1 MDTAEQLGIDLA
13 EIPDRSE
20 LKQIVSPGE
29 SIILVSSVFLIVQIS
44 GLFNY
49 DRAIGYLLPHYGR
62 RFCCCCC
69 CC

>member
-29 SIILVSSVFLIVQIS
+29 SIILAAYSSFYKFLVYLIITELLVTYCL
-44 GLFNY
+44 GM
-49 DRAIGYLLPHYGR
+49 IGASCLI
-62 RFCCCCC
+62 
-69 CC
+69 